1 MALMVDAPRCSM
13 CGRCAA
19 TCPVGAIDMSEG
31 LPVSKDGC
39 IGCGE
44 CVAVCPTAAVSCSLS
59 PLPDCEEIR
68 FPMPDPEPV
77 REYMRRRRSVRRYL
91 SEPPDRDEVR
101 ELLALAGSAQTAMN
115 VRKVSFAVLDDPAEV
130 RRLAD
135 MCADWLEGSDDPVI
149 RSRYRRTVEGYRAGR
164 DTILRGAPAVVL
176 ALSEEGYAKGRETSV
191 IYLTWAEMYAPSLGL
206 GTCWAGIL
214 ENMLL
219 ADLPEVNAFLNVPE
233 GRKVTG
239 ALMLGYPDVEFR
251 RIPYRGAPEVR
262 FVRRRLR

>member
-1 MALMVDAPRCSM
+1 MRRVR
-13 CGRCAA
+13 G
-19 TCPVGAIDMSEG
+19 G
-31 LPVSKDGC
+31 LPH
-39 IGCGE
+39 E
-44 CVAVCPTAAVSCSLS
+44 
-59 PLPDCEEIR
+59 
-68 FPMPDPEPV
+68 DPERV
-77 REYMRRRRSVRRYL
+77 REYIRRRRSVRRYL
-91 SEPPDRDEVR
+91 PEPPDRDEVR

-115 VRKVSFAVLDDPAEV
+115 VRKVSFAVLDDPAEM

-191 IYLTWAEMYAPSLGL
+191 IYLTWAEIYAPSLGL

-251 RIPYRGAPEVR
+251 RIPYREAPEVR

>member
-1 MALMVDAPRCSM
+1 
-13 CGRCAA
+13 
-19 TCPVGAIDMSEG
+19 MSEG

-44 CVAVCPTAAVSCSLS
+44 CVAICPTAAVSCSLS

-68 FPMPDPEPV
+68 FSMPDPARV

-135 MCADWLEGSDDPVI
+135 MCADWLEGSDAPLSAAGTGAPWRATAPGGTPSSEVPPQWCWH
-149 RSRYRRTVEGYRAGR
+149 SRRKDTPRAGR
-164 DTILRGAPAVVL
+164 PQ
-176 ALSEEGYAKGRETSV
+176 
-191 IYLTWAEMYAPSLGL
+191 
-206 GTCWAGIL
+206 
-214 ENMLL
+214 
-219 ADLPEVNAFLNVPE
+219 
-233 GRKVTG
+233 
-239 ALMLGYPDVEFR
+239 
-251 RIPYRGAPEVR
+251 
-262 FVRRRLR
+262 